1 MHELSLH
8 ILDLLQNAAEA
19 GANRVDLTVTADT
32 RQHLLTICVED
43 NGKGISEEILE
54 KVSDPFTTT
63 RTSRKVGLGLA
74 LLKAAAES
82 CGGSLKISSRVNVG
96 TKVTASFR
104 LDHIDLPP
112 LGDIAGTVMVF
123 MTGRCGMIFSYRH
136 CRDDREYV
144 FSSLGYERLWEHPEF
159 LIKFKETIEAGLKSL
174 A

>member
-19 GANRVDLTVTADT
+19 GANQVELTVTADT
-32 RQHLLTICVED
+32 RQNLLTICVAD
-43 NGKGISEEILE
+43 NGKGISEEMLE
-54 KVSDPFTTT
+54 KVADPFVTT

-82 CGGSLKISSRVNVG
+82 CGGDLAISSRLGVG

-112 LGDIAGTVMVF
+112 LGDIAGTIMAF
-123 MTGRCGMIFSYRH
+123 MAGRSGMIFSYRH
-136 CRDDREYV
+136 CRNDREYV
-144 FSSLGYERLWEHPEF
+144 FSSKGYEQLWEHPEF
-159 LIKFKETIEAGLKSL
+159 LIKLKETIEAGLKSL